1 MIFGGKSLAARTLFI
16 LKLSSVEIKLQI
28 NWQWKLLELLLQL
41 QYLSVHE
48 KVFFFGKFKL
58 LEIWSKQPLELS
70 LIQILL
76 EVNLPVIVFP
86 TGD

>member
-1 MIFGGKSLAARTLFI
+1 MKTFRTSSATAVSLCTWE
-16 LKLSSVEIKLQI
+16 S
-28 NWQWKLLELLLQL
+28 
-41 QYLSVHE
+41 
-48 KVFFFGKFKL
+48 FFFEKFKL